1 MACLSRLEM
10 CCAVKVGFST
20 YCGDGEGGNGLSGG
34 LPGSGRWMG
43 GLRGGGPHRDV
54 LERGVDDLVVV
65 GQAVELEGV
74 QVEED
79 VVAELHAV
87 DVGVGLQPPAWRR
100 ERKTLRGGGGQEGKG
115 KGSGCPKK
123 PQKHREKGQEG

>member
-1 MACLSRLEM
+1 M
-10 CCAVKVGFST
+10 CCAVKVGFNT
-20 YCGDGEGGNGLSGG
+20 YCGDGEGGNGLSRG
-34 LPGSGRWMG
+34 LPGAAPGPG
-43 GLRGGGPHRDV
+43 GWQGVQGGPHRDV

-100 ERKTLRGGGGQEGKG
+100 ERKTLRGGGRRGRERARGAPKSPKSTGKRDRRDEG
-115 KGSGCPKK
+115 
-123 PQKHREKGQEG
+123 